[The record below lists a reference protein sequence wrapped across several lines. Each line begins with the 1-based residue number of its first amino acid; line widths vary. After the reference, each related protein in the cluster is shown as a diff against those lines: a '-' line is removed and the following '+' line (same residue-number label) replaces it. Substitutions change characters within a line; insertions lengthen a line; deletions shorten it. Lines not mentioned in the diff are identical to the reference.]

1 MKKFTFEEF
10 ERMKDIDIQTV
21 NLNILKDIRDVHI
34 DENLSKEERVQQFL
48 EQIEN
53 PYCYKYDKTIIK
65 VSFSDTNA
73 TFEDR
78 LKEYLSLLS

>member
-1 MKKFTFEEF
+1 MKKFTFEEL
-10 ERMKDIDIQTV
+10 ERMRNIDIQTI
-21 NLNILKDIRDVHI
+21 NPDILKDIQNVHI
-34 DENLSKEERVQQFL
+34 DENLSKEERIQQFL

-78 LKEYLSLLS
+78 LKEYLSLLN